1 MSAPQL
7 ICIIGAESTGKT
19 TLAQQL
25 AARFD
30 CGWVPEYLRAFC
42 DDHGRTPRR
51 DEQSLI
57 LETQHIHELA
67 AYQQASDAGAPFVFC
82 DTAPLTTAIYSDHVF
97 GDPSLYARGRALHAR
112 YALTLLL
119 APDLGWTPDGIQ
131 RASPEAQAHVN
142 ATVERELAALGA
154 PVARIFGSGDLRLKA
169 ALAFLDADNAAPP
182 PL

>member
-25 AARFD
+25 ATRFA
-30 CGWVPEYLRAFC
+30 CLWVPEYLRTFC
-42 DDHGRTPRR
+42 DDHGRTPHR

-67 AYQQASDAGAPFVFC
+67 ALEQARTSAAPFVFC
-82 DTAPLTTAIYSDHVF
+82 DTAPLTTAIYSDYVF
-97 GDPSLYARGRALHAR
+97 ADRSLYARGRALHAR

-119 APDLGWTPDGIQ
+119 APDLGWTADGIL
-131 RASPEAQAHVN
+131 RESPEAQANVN
-142 ATVERELAALGA
+142 ATMERELASLDV
-154 PVARIFGSGDLRLKA
+154 PVVRIFGGGDLRLRA
-169 ALAFLDADNAAPP
+169 ALAFLENDGSHSPH
-182 PL
+182 L